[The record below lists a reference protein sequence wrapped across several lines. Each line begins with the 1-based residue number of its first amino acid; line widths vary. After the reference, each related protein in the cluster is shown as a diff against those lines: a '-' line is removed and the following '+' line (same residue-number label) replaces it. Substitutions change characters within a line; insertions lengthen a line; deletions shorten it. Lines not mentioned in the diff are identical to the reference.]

1 MKSLVLG
8 ALASVLSACAPAEV
22 DAVASEG
29 QALLSSDGRDLAWIL
44 DPVDMPPG
52 HIGTSNCVYAFGG
65 RGCNLGAHPDSGCWE
80 RDTGHDGWIRQ
91 QIYKV
96 HCDGLNACGGG
107 PGDAYAI
114 RICRGP
120 GESSPCGQT
129 GPNGCAV
136 CQASPVC
143 D

>member
-1 MKSLVLG
+1 MVLG

-29 QALLSSDGRDLAWIL
+29 RALLSSDGHDLAWIL

-80 RDTGHDGWIRQ
+80 RDTGRTGRVVAVRQ
-91 QIYKV
+91 
-96 HCDGLNACGGG
+96 DRPERLRRLPGLARLRLTRVRDRLTEVRLSVRAHRALV
-107 PGDAYAI
+107 PDTLLY
-114 RICRGP
+114 RRP
-120 GESSPCGQT
+120 LW
-129 GPNGCAV
+129 
-136 CQASPVC
+136 
-143 D
+143 